1 MDLVKTVSNVL
12 GVVCVIIGVL
22 LVPLGI
28 WFLRPGIKNKD
39 RVSLIVSILI
49 LALAVGTLV
58 GAYVLFTQGLLKQF
72 IFPLSQ

>member
-39 RVSLIVSILI
+39 SVSLIVSILI
-49 LALAVGTLV
+49 LALAVGTLI
-58 GAYVLFTQGLLKQF
+58 GAYVLFTQGILKQAP
-72 IFPLSQ
+72 IQ